1 MRPSLAPAFETGH
14 HHLKVMIK
22 TLLRASV
29 LMSAAIAFSAT
40 TATAQTVSLTGEVTE
55 QDGIFGLLDTNL
67 VLHSGA
73 LDLSNHVGDRLD
85 LTGTLLLGSIPPQV
99 VVDSSAP
106 APSRLRITGDNRIG
120 RTFSLRLT
128 DTTAISYYVLVSL
141 GEGFLPLDP
150 LFPHVHGSLFLD
162 VSNLITLSSG
172 PLTEE
177 WIMNIA
183 IPNDPSFAGLE
194 LLFQS
199 SVTYA
204 GVLGESWGN
213 VARLTIET

>member
-1 MRPSLAPAFETGH
+1 M
-14 HHLKVMIK
+14 MK
-22 TLLRASV
+22 TLLRAS
-29 LMSAAIAFSAT
+29 LLLSAAIAWPTSQT
-40 TATAQTVSLTGEVTE
+40 TAQTVSLTGEVTE
-55 QDGIFGLLDTNL
+55 QNGTFGLLDTSV
-67 VLHSGA
+67 VLQSGA
-73 LDLSNHVGDRLD
+73 LDLSNHVGQRLD
-85 LTGTLLLGSIPPQV
+85 LTGTLLPGSTPPQIT
-99 VVDSSAP
+99 VDSSAP

-162 VSNLITLSSG
+162 TSILITLSSG

-177 WIMNIA
+177 WIMDIA

-194 LLFQS
+194 LLFQA

-213 VARLTIET
+213 MARITVET